1 MEQADHGNELL
12 PIHQP
17 NRKDPPMEQYSMPH
31 QRVRE
36 KSVYLLHL
44 DAARIVLISAG
55 VVGIIVVSFLLGMNF
70 TKGGGRAA
78 PAAENEL
85 FGGHKNA
92 DLLKN
97 LPDGN
102 MDDDLSKPL
111 DETIIPGEKDSVLPA
126 PDKESGR
133 MEKQTGAMKKAP
145 EEHAIN
151 EASDP
156 SAESAVETQESKSLS
171 KNKEPLR
178 METKKTAKRSDDHEN
193 AIRPAKKS
201 ETPAHKKK
209 KSGRVM
215 EVSGSQHHPAA
226 KDGIARYAIQV
237 ASYDSRAKAESE
249 ARALRDLRYDAYVDE
264 THFKGRPFYRVR
276 IGQIS
281 SRKSAIDLLQSIQER
296 DRYRE
301 SYIVRE

>member
-1 MEQADHGNELL
+1 
-12 PIHQP
+12 
-17 NRKDPPMEQYSMPH
+17 MEQYSMPH
-31 QRVRE
+31 QRVKE

-70 TKGGGRAA
+70 TKGGGRAE
-78 PAAENEL
+78 PAAETEF
-85 FGGHKNA
+85 FGGHKNTE
-92 DLLKN
+92 LLKN

-102 MDDDLSKPL
+102 IEDDLSKPL
-111 DETIIPGEKDSVLPA
+111 DETIIPGDKDTVLPA

-133 MEKQTGAMKKAP
+133 TEKQTGDVKKTP
-145 EEHAIN
+145 EEHAAIETADAAAVSSIEKH
-151 EASDP
+151 EA
-156 SAESAVETQESKSLS
+156 KSVS
-171 KNKEPLR
+171 KNKDPLR
-178 METKKTAKRSDDHEN
+178 METKKTVKRSEDHEN

-201 ETPAHKKK
+201 EAPVYKKK

-215 EVSGSQHHPAA
+215 EVSGSQHHLPV
-226 KDGIARYAIQV
+226 KDGAPRYAIQV

-264 THFKGRPFYRVR
+264 TKVKGRPFYRVR
-276 IGQIS
+276 IGQIT
-281 SRKSAIDLLQSIQER
+281 SRKSAIELLQSVQER

-301 SYIVRE
+301 SYLVRE